1 MRLIVNLP
9 AFNEEEKIASTIQR
23 IPRQIDGIDEVFV
36 QVIDDGSKDR
46 TFEVAKE
53 AGADFVYTNGVN
65 RGIGKTFRHA
75 VERALEN
82 GADIL
87 VNIDADG
94 QFDPQDIKKLIQPIL
109 KHEADMVSADRFDH
123 LAAKNI
129 PFLKDVLNRLAA
141 KLIGTFMGV
150 NIKDL
155 TCGFRA
161 YNKETLLRLNLP
173 GGFTYTQEVII
184 DALGKDLK
192 IVWLPVE
199 VTYFEG
205 RKSRVVKTIW
215 SYVNNSLRII
225 IRSIRDVRPMKFF
238 GVPGM
243 ILVTLA
249 LVGFLIFFV
258 QYLSSGLKVTPYLN
272 YLITSSI
279 MFIIGIQ
286 LVIFAFIADMIKSS
300 RKLTEDMMYQMKK
313 ESYKK

>member
-23 IPRQIDGIDEVFV
+23 IPRHIEGIDEVLV

-46 TFEVAKE
+46 TIEAAKQ
-53 AGADFVYTNGVN
+53 AGADFVYSNGVN

-75 VERALEN
+75 VERSLEN

-94 QFDPQDIKKLIQPIL
+94 QFDPQDIKKLIVPVL

-123 LAAKNI
+123 LQAKNI
-129 PFLKDVLNRLAA
+129 PFVKDVLNRFAA
-141 KLIGTFMGV
+141 HLIGRFMGIH
-150 NIKDL
+150 IKDL

-161 YNKETLLRLNLP
+161 YNRETLLRLNLP
-173 GGFTYTQEVII
+173 GDFTYTQEVII
-184 DALGKDLK
+184 DALGKGLK

-215 SYVNNSLRII
+215 NYVNNSLRII
-225 IRSIRDVRPMKFF
+225 IRAIRDVRPMKFF
-238 GVPGM
+238 GVPGL
-243 ILVTLA
+243 ILMAVSFFGFFVFLVLYFQDFKISPYRNYLLFSVVTLLIGLQFVVFA
-249 LVGFLIFFV
+249 L
-258 QYLSSGLKVTPYLN
+258 
-272 YLITSSI
+272 
-279 MFIIGIQ
+279 
-286 LVIFAFIADMIKSS
+286 IADMVRSNRRLI
-300 RKLTEDMMYQMKK
+300 EDQMYLFKK
-313 ESYKK
+313 DKYQK